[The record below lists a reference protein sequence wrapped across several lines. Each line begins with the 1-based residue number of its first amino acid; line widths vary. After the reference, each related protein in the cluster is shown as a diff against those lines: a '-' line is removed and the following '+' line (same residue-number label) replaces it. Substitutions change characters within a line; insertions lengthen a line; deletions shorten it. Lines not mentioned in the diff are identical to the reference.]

1 VLTARFDLGSGERN
15 LASYVVR
22 FLLGLDN
29 VAQGEAMIRESLQAN
44 LKFRWTDLIRSRLEG
59 LTDAEYL
66 WEPAAGSLTIRP
78 GTEGRYMLDPVR
90 SDDIPL
96 GNIAWRMAHL
106 AFSLSSHPVAVVAFG
121 SDWPRPDLAAPAGT
135 AGEALA
141 LLDRAYAYWKAS
153 VEGLSDLD
161 LARKLGQA
169 AGEYSESTVLDLVLH
184 IQAEAL
190 QRGADLCL
198 LRDLYWHLH
207 DKPV

>member
-1 VLTARFDLGSGERN
+1 
-15 LASYVVR
+15 
-22 FLLGLDN
+22 
-29 VAQGEAMIRESLQAN
+29 
-44 LKFRWTDLIRSRLEG
+44 
-59 LTDAEYL
+59 
-66 WEPAAGSLTIRP
+66 
-78 GTEGRYMLDPVR
+78 
-90 SDDIPL
+90 
-96 GNIAWRMAHL
+96 MAHL

-141 LLDRAYAYWKAS
+141 VLDRAYAHWEAS
-153 VEGLSDLD
+153 VASLSDLD
-161 LARKLGQA
+161 LARNLGLA

-207 DKPV
+207 RQPI